1 MSAGLCYQARERGMF
16 MGQTKKGFS
25 KKEIEEMNLFG
36 PPKKPTRRFSIVLTR
51 EDKQFVIGLVIA
63 IAVFVWL
70 ML

>member
-1 MSAGLCYQARERGMF
+1 